1 MKIGHRRTSLL
12 KDPACYR
19 DGHNVLRA
27 LLSLLRFLRI
37 PTFIR
42 GHGERRRGSTTPVRN
57 GQFAS
62 FMSVQGCSRRH
73 HADRHDRRLHFQKLT
88 RAVMMIAGAVGF
100 AWVALESAK
109 ALSVF

>member
-1 MKIGHRRTSLL
+1 MI
-12 KDPACYR
+12 
-19 DGHNVLRA
+19 RA
-27 LLSLLRFLRI
+27 LLTFLRFLRI

-42 GHGERRRGSTTPVRN
+42 GRGEDRRSDTTPVRN

-73 HADRHDRRLHFQKLT
+73 HPDRHDRRLQFQKLT
-88 RAVMMIAGAVGF
+88 RIALMIAGTVGV
-100 AWVALESAK
+100 AWVAIESAK

>member
-1 MKIGHRRTSLL
+1 MI
-12 KDPACYR
+12 
-19 DGHNVLRA
+19 RA
-27 LLSLLRFLRI
+27 LLTFLRFLRI

-42 GHGERRRGSTTPVRN
+42 GIGEDVCGRTTPVRN

-73 HADRHDRRLHFQKLT
+73 HPDRHDRRLQFQKLT
-88 RAVMMIAGAVGF
+88 RAVLTLAGAVGF

>member
-1 MKIGHRRTSLL
+1 M
-12 KDPACYR
+12 D
-19 DGHNVLRA
+19 
-27 LLSLLRFLRI
+27 
-37 PTFIR
+37 R
-42 GHGERRRGSTTPVRN
+42 GWTTPVRN

-73 HADRHDRRLHFQKLT
+73 HPDRHDRRLQVQKLT
-88 RAVMMIAGAVGF
+88 RAVMMIAGTAGF